1 VSEPRTLALVGP
13 TAAGKTAAAVALAGP
28 LGAEVVS
35 VDSMLLYRGMDIGT
49 AKPTVEEREGVAHH
63 LIDVADPSEAYSVA
77 RYQAEA
83 RDAIRG
89 IRARDRRP
97 LLVGGSGLYL
107 RAVVDDLD
115 FPGTDPSVRGEL
127 EIEGRVAGPSTLH
140 ERLAAMDPAAARKI
154 EPANV
159 RRSVRALEVA
169 AITGRPFSSFADRWE
184 AYPPDAMRAAG
195 VTVPGAVLAE
205 RIRDRVLA
213 MVAAGWVEEV
223 RTLVRRGFGGWLTA
237 TQAIGYAELA
247 AYLEGHG
254 SLEDAIE
261 VTIGRSRALARR
273 QLAWFRRDPRI
284 RWFEAGPGGA
294 LDVVDEIR
302 AYLEGD

>member
-1 VSEPRTLALVGP
+1 
-13 TAAGKTAAAVALAGP
+13 
-28 LGAEVVS
+28 
-35 VDSMLLYRGMDIGT
+35 
-49 AKPTVEEREGVAHH
+49 
-63 LIDVADPSEAYSVA
+63 
-77 RYQAEA
+77 
-83 RDAIRG
+83 
-89 IRARDRRP
+89 
-97 LLVGGSGLYL
+97 
-107 RAVVDDLD
+107 
-115 FPGTDPSVRGEL
+115 
-127 EIEGRVAGPSTLH
+127 
-140 ERLAAMDPAAARKI
+140 MDPAAARKI

-195 VTVPGAVLAE
+195 VTVPVALLAE
-205 RIRDRVLA
+205 RIRARVQA